1 MQDLI
6 KSADLLTLTGALQIA
21 LTAARDA
28 DGPVERTSC
37 LDLATQ
43 INQEI
48 SARAARA

>member
-6 KSADLLTLTGALQIA
+6 KTADLLTLTGALQIA

-43 INQEI
+43 INREI